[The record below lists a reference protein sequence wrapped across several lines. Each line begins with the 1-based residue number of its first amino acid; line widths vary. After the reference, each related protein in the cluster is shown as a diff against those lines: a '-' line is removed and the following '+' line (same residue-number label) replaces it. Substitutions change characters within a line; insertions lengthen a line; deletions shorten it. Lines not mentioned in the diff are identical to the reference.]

1 MERVQRTYRRVVG
14 VIGMAVIAA
23 GLLGLFLLSPLKVLA
38 ESADWELVV
47 EPVGETA
54 VSQQSDETDSLAPDL
69 ACTLCHSDS
78 VQELEFPS
86 GETLSVMVDL
96 GILASSVHGSGA
108 ENPLACTD
116 CHQTVNDYSFPHT
129 PSDASSLRDYQ
140 TARAGTCERCHQ
152 QPHITSHPGIE
163 AASPVT
169 CTDCH
174 GSHHVQSVDVWQ
186 AGDLTDTCVN
196 CHVASGVQFTDPDW
210 LTPLIRNGLFTD
222 KVDNDYC
229 LSCHSQPDLT
239 LTFPN
244 GDTKSL
250 TVDADAFHNSVH
262 GVNNPWNPLN
272 CTDCHQNYTFP
283 HEPVTSQSLR
293 EYNLERY
300 TLCVRCHEQEY
311 QKTLDSTHGTAL
323 EEGNMDAAVC
333 TDCHGNHDTPPPN
346 EPRQRISHTCQK
358 CHSSIFD
365 EYAQSIHGTAL
376 LEESNPDVPTCIDC
390 HGVHNIND
398 PTTALFRVRSPELCA
413 GCHADSDLMSKYDI
427 STDVFETYVADFHGT
442 TVTLFE
448 QQDPNVETNKA
459 VCYDCHGVH
468 NIKAPNDP
476 NAGIKTNLLATCQKC
491 HPNATANFPDAW
503 TSHFKPSLE
512 HNPMVYL
519 INLFYKIVIPTTVV
533 LLVFLVLTDVYRRIR
548 MRFMAK

>member
-1 MERVQRTYRRVVG
+1 MERLQRTYRHLFG
-14 VIGMAVIAA
+14 VIGVAVIVV
-23 GLLGLFLLSPLKVLA
+23 GLLGLFLLSPLQALA
-38 ESADWELVV
+38 GPADLELM
-47 EPVGETA
+47 GGTA
-54 VSQQSDETDSLAPDL
+54 VLQQVDESNPLAADL

-78 VQELEFPS
+78 DQEIEFPS
-86 GETLSVMVDL
+86 GETLSVMIDL
-96 GILASSVHGSGA
+96 GVLATSVHGSGA
-108 ENPLACTD
+108 ENPLICTD

-129 PSDASSLRDYQ
+129 PSGAENLRDYQ
-140 TARAGTCERCHQ
+140 VERAATCERCHQ
-152 QPHITSHPGIE
+152 QPHITSHSGIE

-174 GSHHVQSVDVWQ
+174 GSHHVQTVDTWQ

-196 CHVASGVQFTDPDW
+196 CHAASGVDLTDPDR
-210 LTPLIRNGLFTD
+210 LTPLIRSGLFTD
-222 KVDNDYC
+222 EVDNDYC
-229 LSCHSQPDLT
+229 LSCHSQPDFT

-293 EYNLERY
+293 EYNLDRY
-300 TLCVRCHEQEY
+300 TLCIRCHEQQYE
-311 QKTLDSTHGTAL
+311 KTLDSTHGVAL
-323 EEGNMDAAVC
+323 EAGNWDAAVC
-333 TDCHGNHDTPPPN
+333 TDCHGNHDTPPPD

-358 CHSSIFD
+358 CHSEIFD
-365 EYAQSIHGTAL
+365 EYAESIHGTAL

-413 GCHADSDLMSKYDI
+413 NCHADDELMAKYDI
-427 STDVFETYVADFHGT
+427 STDVFDTYVADFHGT

-448 QQDPNVETNKA
+448 HQDPNVETNKA

-468 NIKAPNDP
+468 NIKAPDDP
-476 NAGIKTNLLATCQKC
+476 DAGIKANLLVTCQQC
-491 HPNATANFPDAW
+491 HPNASENFPDSW

-512 HNPMVYL
+512 HNPLVYL
-519 INLFYKIVIPTTVV
+519 INLFYQIVIPTTVV
-533 LLVFLVLTDVYRRIR
+533 FLSFLVLTDVYRKIR
-548 MRFMAK
+548 MRFGAK